1 MSYYCKGEIC
11 QRSKDCLRVEAW
23 RGFQKKDTKE
33 GFNTGVWFVRE
44 QTCIKNGFEDG
55 VFHDGEPNDEVCSSL
70 PVQAKEA
77 VEKIKQKKEE

>member
-23 RGFQKKDTKE
+23 RGFQKKDIKE
-33 GFNTGVWFVRE
+33 GFNTGVWFVQE

-55 VFHDGEPNDEVCSSL
+55 VFRDGERQDGYGKHVH
-70 PVQAKEA
+70 
-77 VEKIKQKKEE
+77 KKEILKRFIK